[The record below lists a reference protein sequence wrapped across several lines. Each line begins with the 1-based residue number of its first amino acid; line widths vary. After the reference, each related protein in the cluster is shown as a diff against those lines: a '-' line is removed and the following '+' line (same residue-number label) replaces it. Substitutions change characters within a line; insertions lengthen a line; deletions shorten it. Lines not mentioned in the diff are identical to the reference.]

1 MKKRPLFAIFMPFC
15 NLVVKIMCYLCSILM
30 MTRIEKKIAL
40 WVWIILLIVIPAVP
54 HHHHGH
60 RVCVVVERCV
70 HDGAYNDEHTAHHE
84 EREKGGKVICDRHLQ
99 MMVSRQTAIQQ
110 VSVPEGL
117 QAFAIFWGEWSVRAV
132 LCAIPFPLI
141 SGGEPCPVRP
151 PSIHALR
158 APPVW
163 VS

>member
-1 MKKRPLFAIFMPFC
+1 
-15 NLVVKIMCYLCSILM
+15 

-40 WVWIILLIVIPAVP
+40 WVWMILLIVMPAVP

-60 RVCVVVERCV
+60 RVCVLVERCV

-84 EREKGGKVICDRHLQ
+84 EHEKGGKVICDRHLQ
-99 MMVSRQTAIQQ
+99 LMVSRQTAIQQ
-110 VSVPEGL
+110 VSAPEGL
-117 QAFAIFWGEWSVRAV
+117 QAFACFCGGQSVCVA
-132 LCAIPFPLI
+132 LCTKSFPLI
-141 SGGEPCPVRP
+141 PGGEPCPVRP